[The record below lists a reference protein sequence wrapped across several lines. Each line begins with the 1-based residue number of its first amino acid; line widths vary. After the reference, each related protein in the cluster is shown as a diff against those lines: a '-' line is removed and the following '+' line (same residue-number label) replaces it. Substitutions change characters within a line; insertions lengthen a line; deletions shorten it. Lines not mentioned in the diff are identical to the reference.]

1 MFHFLPCPARL
12 VPQESHHH
20 RHSKATRRA
29 LHLSVLNLSGTE
41 ANCCFLGKLDGISS
55 VQMDFHMCQG
65 SKLPW
70 NENGWTIHFQWYGN
84 NESLDPG
91 TYDFQCFSY
100 TTFQNDF
107 HLQKRSVRS
116 ACAID
121 QVAFANHLQDLHID
135 PPGWLHAMLQWF
147 DNLTS
152 DLGVPANASE
162 SQVPRVHPRASEP
175 APVPSGIGESHLETL
190 TSSHH
195 TARNY
200 LQKRNCFAK
209 LWREGPLHRS
219 GPQVSHS
226 TGTTQDMKRYEKMRT
241 YAKLCKATHWGSQH
255 IYSWFRNAWAFS
267 CPIHEIKNSRVTS
280 DKSSDMIRHQL
291 WKMESPISIPSVQK
305 SIHRKPQ
312 KHPYLRRSA
321 TAEGSW

>member
-1 MFHFLPCPARL
+1 
-12 VPQESHHH
+12 
-20 RHSKATRRA
+20 
-29 LHLSVLNLSGTE
+29 
-41 ANCCFLGKLDGISS
+41 
-55 VQMDFHMCQG
+55 MDFHMCQG

-84 NESLDPG
+84 DESLDPG

-100 TTFQNDF
+100 TTFQDDF
-107 HLQKRSVRS
+107 HIQKRSVRS

-175 APVPSGIGESHLETL
+175 APVPSGIGESHLERLPWPIRITQL
-190 TSSHH
+190 ETIF
-195 TARNY
+195 RNGTV
-200 LQKRNCFAK
+200 LQSCAGKAHCTVLDLK
-209 LWREGPLHRS
+209 S
-219 GPQVSHS
+219 GIQLNN
-226 TGTTQDMKRYEKMRT
+226 TRYEKIRKDT
-241 YAKLCKATHWGSQH
+241 NIAAKLLSLVATAKLTHWGSQH

-280 DKSSDMIRHQL
+280 EKSSDKLGISCERWNLQ
-291 WKMESPISIPSVQK
+291 SPFRLSTFRVQK
-305 SIHRKPQ
+305 SIHPKTSLPEEKRNGGGVLVAMSIVQIDMADMHVAHKSTHTYDPKLSQ
-312 KHPYLRRSA
+312 PFF
-321 TAEGSW
+321 